1 MYSEEL
7 EALISAA
14 LADGAMTDKE
24 RQILIKRAVS
34 EGIDQDEFELVLDSR
49 IILAKKKSDST
60 GKTEKLGELRK
71 CPSCGSP
78 MGAFQ
83 MKCPYCSYEF
93 AGVAPNAFV
102 SKFAE
107 GLHKAVVEATKSV
120 WMSGYMKF
128 FDTTG
133 QEEEKRK
140 ETAMY
145 KAEILYVRTYP
156 LPLAKEDTIEFLTF
170 MLPKIKS
177 SGANEA
183 TMTWRKKYEAVLSKL
198 EALVPRDQSLKPLV
212 DYYRSQLKV
221 GPFGRFF
228 IGWKSLSRVARVLIW
243 LLLFY
248 IAFFSVLGCLFVLY

>member
-14 LADGAMTDKE
+14 LADGAITDKE
-24 RQILIKRAVS
+24 RQILIKRAES
-34 EGIDQDEFELVLDSR
+34 EGVDPDEFELVLDSR
-49 IILAKKKSDST
+49 IILHKKKNDT
-60 GKTEKLGELRK
+60 TRKTDKLGELRK

-93 AGVAPNAFV
+93 SGVAPNAFV
-102 SKFAE
+102 AKFAE
-107 GLHKAVVEATKSV
+107 GLHKAVVDASKSAYL
-120 WMSGYMKF
+120 SGYMKF

-140 ETAMY
+140 EMAMY
-145 KAEILYVRTYP
+145 RAEILYVKTYP

-177 SGANEA
+177 NGANEA
-183 TMTWRKKYEAVLSKL
+183 TMTWRNKYEAVLSKL

-212 DYYRSQLKV
+212 DHYRSQLKV
-221 GPFGRFF
+221 GPFGRFY
-228 IGWKSLSRVARVLIW
+228 IGWKSLSRTARVLIW

-248 IAFFSVLGCLFVLY
+248 IVFFSIIGYILYAF